1 MAPKATGEAQE
12 LMEEELS
19 FLHESNFIQNTND
32 SFAIYQLKVLPEY
45 HELRFASMDEL
56 ARDLEY
62 LRNKV
67 QFFLEST
74 EDMPFTD
81 KAAIEKLLKINGFR
95 IVPNDSP
102 ELITIINHSQQ
113 EAVIHLINSDDG
125 CRIAGFDM
133 RSAEQSVRKDF
144 YSMVYTGSLPDT
156 PLQTVPEILEDLYI
170 RFNLDHPE
178 DFNGHSLSVS
188 DVVVLKQNGQVN
200 SYYTD
205 SFGFKELPSFF
216 EAENPLKNA
225 EISIE
230 NDYGM
235 IDGIIN
241 NGRKDEK
248 AVTISDYSESLPKPK
263 RKDDP
268 VR

>member
-1 MAPKATGEAQE
+1 MAPKAASEVQE
-12 LMEEELS
+12 LMEELA
-19 FLHESNFIQNTND
+19 FLHEDKFIQNKND
-32 SFAIYQLKVLPEY
+32 SYAIYQLKAQPEY

-67 QFFLEST
+67 QFFVEAT
-74 EDMPFTD
+74 EGTSFTD
-81 KAAIEKLLKINGFR
+81 KAAIEKLLKLNGFS
-95 IVPNDSP
+95 IVPSDSP
-102 ELITIINHSQQ
+102 ETITVINHTHQ
-113 EAVIHLINSDDG
+113 EAILHLINSDEG
-125 CRIAGFDM
+125 CGIADFDM

-156 PLQTVPEILEDLYI
+156 SLQTVPEILDDLYM

-178 DFNGHSLSVS
+178 DFKGHSLSVS

-216 EAENPLKNA
+216 EADNPLKNV
-225 EISIE
+225 EMSIE
-230 NDYGM
+230 DDYGM

-241 NGRKDEK
+241 NGRRDEK
-248 AVTISDYSESLPKPK
+248 EVKISDLSESAPKPK